1 MKLLIISRGIPTKEN
16 PLNGIFE
23 MDQAR
28 ALSKAGHEVT
38 LFVLDLR
45 SIRRRRGFGRFE
57 KMIDGIRVYI
67 GSYPI
72 GAVSPGLMVK
82 CGSRILLKMY
92 KKVYSG
98 EQKPDIIHAHFTEYG
113 GMAARLSEKTGIP
126 LVITEHSSIMAGQE
140 VSKKLLQTAEKAYT
154 SADCLISVSRLLADN
169 ILRLTGVRSE
179 VVHNIIDGN
188 VFCRKDRTGHDG
200 FRFIS
205 VSNLNPR
212 KRIDL
217 LIRAF
222 SLIKDKCPEAV
233 LDVVGEGEE
242 RQKLEK
248 LAASLRLG
256 ERVTFTGRLTRREI
270 ADCFSRAD
278 CFVLPSERETF
289 GVVYA
294 EAMMA
299 GLPVIA
305 TICGGPE
312 EFVPEAAGKVG
323 HYDSPD
329 TLADVMEEMYHTA
342 AEYRPAEI
350 REYAV
355 THFSPEIISERLTE
369 IYRSVLDERNGEKG
383 GE

>member
-28 ALSKAGHEVT
+28 ALSKAGHEVM

-140 VSKKLLQTAEKAYT
+140 VSKKLLKTAEKAYT

-188 VFCRKDRTGHDG
+188 VFQFLFD
-200 FRFIS
+200 FRPCVFG
-205 VSNLNPR
+205 
-212 KRIDL
+212 KL
-217 LIRAF
+217 L
-222 SLIKDKCPEAV
+222 
-233 LDVVGEGEE
+233 
-242 RQKLEK
+242 
-248 LAASLRLG
+248 
-256 ERVTFTGRLTRREI
+256 
-270 ADCFSRAD
+270 
-278 CFVLPSERETF
+278 F
-289 GVVYA
+289 GNVYA
-294 EAMMA
+294 FH
-299 GLPVIA
+299 VI
-305 TICGGPE
+305 
-312 EFVPEAAGKVG
+312 
-323 HYDSPD
+323 
-329 TLADVMEEMYHTA
+329 
-342 AEYRPAEI
+342 
-350 REYAV
+350 
-355 THFSPEIISERLTE
+355 
-369 IYRSVLDERNGEKG
+369 
-383 GE
+383 